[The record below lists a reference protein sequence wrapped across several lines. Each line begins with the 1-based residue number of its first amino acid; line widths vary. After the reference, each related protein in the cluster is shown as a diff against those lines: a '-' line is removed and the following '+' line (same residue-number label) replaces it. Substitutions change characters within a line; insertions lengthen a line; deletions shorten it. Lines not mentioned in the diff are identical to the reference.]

1 LDLSKEPYSSYVN
14 PFFQREFST
23 YMQQLAWMP
32 ARTPP
37 TTFFEYEKNMSITK
51 SMAMQQ
57 YNSTMC
63 PLITI

>member
-1 LDLSKEPYSSYVN
+1 
-14 PFFQREFST
+14 
-23 YMQQLAWMP
+23 MQQLAWMP